1 MRLTKNEVD
10 ILHWHLRRYIRAHQ
24 PSHPREV
31 DHFNRFYKID
41 KLGAIC
47 GRLEKEK
54 NFLHRQI
61 NDDTASFYNRRKD

>member
-1 MRLTKNEVD
+1 MKLTKNEID
-10 ILHWHLRRYIRAHQ
+10 TLHWHLDRYIRAHQ

-31 DHFNRFYKID
+31 DHFNRFYKVD

-54 NFLHRQI
+54 NFLQREHAFTTGKKI
-61 NDDTASFYNRRKD
+61 KK

>member
-1 MRLTKNEVD
+1 MKLTKNEID
-10 ILHWHLRRYIRAHQ
+10 TLHWHLDRYIRAHQ

-31 DHFNRFYKID
+31 DHFNRFYKVD

-54 NFLHRQI
+54 KFLQRQTS
-61 NDDTASFYNRRKD
+61 DDTSRFYERRKD